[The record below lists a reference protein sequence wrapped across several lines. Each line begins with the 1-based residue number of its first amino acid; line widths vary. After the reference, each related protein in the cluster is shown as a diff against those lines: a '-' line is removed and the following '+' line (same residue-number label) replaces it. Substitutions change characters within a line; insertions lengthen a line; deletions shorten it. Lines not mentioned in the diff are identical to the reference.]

1 MAEALYRKYRPTTFR
16 DIVGQEHIERTLKN
30 AIEQDKVSHA
40 YLFCGPRGTGKT
52 TTARILAKALLC
64 EKGPTTDPDGTC
76 QDCQAIANGNH
87 PDVYELDAASRTGVE
102 NVREEIISRVHY
114 APTRGK
120 AKVYII
126 DEVHMLTVAA
136 FNALLKTLEEPPDH
150 VVFILCTT
158 DPQKVPETIHSRCQR
173 FDFHRISVDAI
184 VARLGAICVEEGVE
198 FEPEA
203 LELIAYRSDGGMRN
217 ALTSLEQLIAF
228 GEGKVTLSG
237 AQNLLGSVDN
247 SGLSEIVVSIGAREA
262 GKCFTWVAH
271 YVETGADLAQFV
283 SDLAEHF
290 RNLYLMRVTEG
301 NTDLLPSGISQEHLK
316 EELKYFSEDRLSRIL
331 GILDETSKE
340 LRVST
345 NPRLS
350 FEIALTRMV
359 RPDSDLTLEAL
370 AERVEV
376 LEKRLSGKVDPQ
388 AYVGV
393 PVVQASQA
401 VASGTPGSSGSPL
414 QNQMPMG
421 TPSQGQPP
429 VGSPLQ
435 GQAPAGASLQN
446 QMPVI
451 DPSKSQ
457 MFASESLQNQMP
469 AGSPT
474 VFGSQVERSG
484 SSAGSSNAG
493 QAFTPASFSVANVSA
508 QNSQTLDNH
517 SQGGSRGSSQ
527 SSAQFASPLPTK
539 VPQASQQAPQPD
551 SANGASFTQAQA
563 VPGNRNPLSA
573 QAQTT
578 PGNPLSVQTQMTPNS
593 PLAHNASVA
602 GGYPQ
607 SHSTQSVSSF
617 AQEASNTMPGTG
629 KPEHLMQPVQFDG
642 INPLQATSSPEPLNT
657 PSGNTSSGTQAS
669 GTIDLSNPAKLQR
682 TWHSIVSHLRKVNPA
697 RGVLF
702 MNARVSATD
711 QNSTILVEFGADSGF
726 AYTAAQKPE
735 VRDLLKESIR
745 NVVGFDVPFQLQLA
759 GSSPSSPVGAS
770 PSPVSSVASSPVAS
784 TVNPIS
790 NPAGASVAN
799 ASFRGGS
806 PSQVAT
812 NSTAGSAANSVGNP
826 AGGSATN
833 SGATSATSSV
843 AGSVVNPAIN
853 PATGSPTSASVA
865 SATGLPV
872 NPAVNRV
879 TGSSVASPAGDSI
892 AVSSSNIPA
901 GATPGS
907 LASPAVNPTVGSSN
921 NTIADSSSVA
931 TSSAGSIAFDN
942 KAGLQGTSPLN
953 GVSSSTVSSNVP
965 ASKESVNVSS
975 SNVPDGSSSLQ
986 SRSAVSA
993 SSASP
998 LNATTDNNLAPSS
1011 QTTSVYESAPFEEEQ
1026 VPLDAYASYE
1036 QDWSSSNASVNPA
1049 TSAKSISAS
1058 SSEGAPSGAPVK
1070 KNTSEAEEIKNILKA
1085 SFGEGIKFEEV

>member
-198 FEPEA
+198 FQPEA

-435 GQAPAGASLQN
+435 GQAPAGASLQGQAPTGAPLQG

-457 MFASESLQNQMP
+457 MSASEPLQNQMS
-469 AGSPT
+469 ASSPT

-551 SANGASFTQAQA
+551 SANGASFTQA
-563 VPGNRNPLSA
+563 
-573 QAQTT
+573 
-578 PGNPLSVQTQMTPNS
+578 
-593 PLAHNASVA
+593 
-602 GGYPQ
+602 
-607 SHSTQSVSSF
+607 
-617 AQEASNTMPGTG
+617 
-629 KPEHLMQPVQFDG
+629 
-642 INPLQATSSPEPLNT
+642 TSSSEPLNT

-745 NVVGFDVPFQLQLA
+745 NVVGFDVLFQLQLA

-879 TGSSVASPAGDSI
+879 TGSSVASPAGESI

-907 LASPAVNPTVGSSN
+907 PASPAVNPTVGLSN

-931 TSSAGSIAFDN
+931 TSSAGSVAFDN

-953 GVSSSTVSSNVP
+953 
-965 ASKESVNVSS
+965 
-975 SNVPDGSSSLQ
+975 
-986 SRSAVSA
+986 
-993 SSASP
+993 
-998 LNATTDNNLAPSS
+998 ATTDNNPAPSS

>member
-376 LEKRLSGKVDPQ
+376 LEKRLSGKIDPQ

-457 MFASESLQNQMP
+457 MSASEPLQNQMS

-517 SQGGSRGSSQ
+517 SQGGSQGSSQ

-551 SANGASFTQAQA
+551 SANGASFT
-563 VPGNRNPLSA
+563 
-573 QAQTT
+573 
-578 PGNPLSVQTQMTPNS
+578 
-593 PLAHNASVA
+593 
-602 GGYPQ
+602 
-607 SHSTQSVSSF
+607 
-617 AQEASNTMPGTG
+617 
-629 KPEHLMQPVQFDG
+629 
-642 INPLQATSSPEPLNT
+642 QATSSPEPLNT

-759 GSSPSSPVGAS
+759 GSSPFSPAGAS

-784 TVNPIS
+784 TVDPIS
-790 NPAGASVAN
+790 
-799 ASFRGGS
+799 
-806 PSQVAT
+806 
-812 NSTAGSAANSVGNP
+812 NP

-879 TGSSVASPAGDSI
+879 TGSSVASPADDSI

-907 LASPAVNPTVGSSN
+907 LASPAVNPTVGLSN

-931 TSSAGSIAFDN
+931 TSSAGSVAFDN

-953 GVSSSTVSSNVP
+953 
-965 ASKESVNVSS
+965 
-975 SNVPDGSSSLQ
+975 
-986 SRSAVSA
+986 
-993 SSASP
+993 
-998 LNATTDNNLAPSS
+998 ATTDNNPTPSS
-1011 QTTSVYESAPFEEEQ
+1011 QATSVYESAPFEEEQ

-1036 QDWSSSNASVNPA
+1036 QDWSSSNASANP
-1049 TSAKSISAS
+1049 TTFAKSISAS
-1058 SSEGAPSGAPVK
+1058 SSEGTPSGAPVK
-1070 KNTSEAEEIKNILKA
+1070 RNTSEAEEIKNILKA

>member
-457 MFASESLQNQMP
+457 MSASEPLQNQMS
-469 AGSPT
+469 AGSPS

-517 SQGGSRGSSQ
+517 SQGGSQGSSQ

-551 SANGASFTQAQA
+551 SANGAGFT
-563 VPGNRNPLSA
+563 
-573 QAQTT
+573 
-578 PGNPLSVQTQMTPNS
+578 
-593 PLAHNASVA
+593 
-602 GGYPQ
+602 
-607 SHSTQSVSSF
+607 
-617 AQEASNTMPGTG
+617 
-629 KPEHLMQPVQFDG
+629 
-642 INPLQATSSPEPLNT
+642 QATSSSEPLNT

-879 TGSSVASPAGDSI
+879 TGSSVASPADDSI

-931 TSSAGSIAFDN
+931 TSSAGSVAFDN
-942 KAGLQGTSPLN
+942 NAGLQGTSPLN

-1036 QDWSSSNASVNPA
+1036 QDWSSSNASANPT

-1058 SSEGAPSGAPVK
+1058 SSEGTPSGAPVK
-1070 KNTSEAEEIKNILKA
+1070 RNTSEAEEIKNILKA

>member
-457 MFASESLQNQMP
+457 MSASESLQNQMP
-469 AGSPT
+469 AGSPS

-578 PGNPLSVQTQMTPNS
+578 PGNPLSIQTQMTPNS

-607 SHSTQSVSSF
+607 SHSAQSVSSF
-617 AQEASNTMPGTG
+617 AQEASNAMPGTG

-642 INPLQATSSPEPLNT
+642 INPLQATSSSEPLNT

-702 MNARVSATD
+702 MNARVSAAD

-790 NPAGASVAN
+790 NPAG
-799 ASFRGGS
+799 
-806 PSQVAT
+806 
-812 NSTAGSAANSVGNP
+812 
-826 AGGSATN
+826 GSATN
-833 SGATSATSSV
+833 SGAASATSSV

-931 TSSAGSIAFDN
+931 TSSAGSVAFDN

-1036 QDWSSSNASVNPA
+1036 QDWSSSNASANPT